1 MMARSALVLLGALAF
16 GHAILSGNAA
26 SGLSQRP
33 ARPGQPVQAKSK
45 TRLFQAQDLGLL
57 EAPDR
62 EEWQKPEQIM
72 DALRIA
78 EGSAVAD
85 LGAGSGWFTMQ
96 LAKRVGPNGIV
107 YAEDIQP
114 PMVEF
119 IGERA
124 RRENLR
130 WVRPIVGTAAD
141 PKLPSSVDAVL
152 IVDTYHE
159 VDDPVT
165 FFENAAKYLK
175 PQGLIGV
182 VDFLPGGGGPGPAPE
197 DRPDPR
203 AVIDAAKAAGLQLVK
218 REDIPPFVFLLVFER
233 ATGAADR

>member
-1 MMARSALVLLGALAF
+1 MRALAPAALVAALAASF
-16 GHAILSGNAA
+16 AHAQPPSGK
-26 SGLSQRP
+26 P
-33 ARPGQPVQAKSK
+33 K

-62 EEWQKPEQIM
+62 EDWQKPEQIM
-72 DALRIA
+72 DSLRIA

-85 LGAGSGWFTMQ
+85 LGAGSGWFTIR
-96 LAKRVGPNGIV
+96 LAKRVGPNGVV
-107 YAEDIQP
+107 YAEDIQL

-130 WVRPIVGTAAD
+130 WIKTIVGTATD
-141 PKLPSSVDAVL
+141 PNLPAPVDAVL

-159 VDDPVT
+159 VDDPIT
-165 FFENAAKYLK
+165 FFKNAAQYLK
-175 PQGLIGV
+175 PQGRIGV

-197 DRPDPR
+197 DRPDPE
-203 AVIDAAKAAGLQLVK
+203 AVTAAARAAGLRLVK

-233 ATGAADR
+233 ARIDASR